1 MKTRKINNA
10 PAGQYM
16 FSEETV
22 KSICKMFVPESS
34 TINNLQEIIDSFKS
48 AQHPVPATEE
58 FPVVGTFEYD
68 LKNQKETYTPNPNYP
83 NPVPESDQGK
93 LSIEQILNALSKV
106 DYPAWGHGMMQM
118 WFYNEKWR
126 VGLRNYKTEPIGENP
141 SSFSSVSPYAALA
154 SLYNFCVEKG
164 HIAPNNTVPVESAD
178 TYFIYQN
185 DKVNSIL
192 SAALKNL
199 STDQLEVLR
208 DCLIQIT
215 PGTPTG
221 PDAEVIFSN
230 IVNSVLERPHANSK
244 DVKNTVSFLLSKYAS
259 QFQIAFGNMKD
270 AVRFADFIEAEIWT
284 KGKNG
289 NWYKIPGTPAGE
301 KSQFTTN
308 ELYNGPY
315 QDYLKTLTP

>member
-154 SLYNFCVEKG
+154 SLYNFCVEMG
-164 HIAPNNTVPVESAD
+164 H
-178 TYFIYQN
+178 
-185 DKVNSIL
+185 
-192 SAALKNL
+192 
-199 STDQLEVLR
+199 
-208 DCLIQIT
+208 
-215 PGTPTG
+215 
-221 PDAEVIFSN
+221 
-230 IVNSVLERPHANSK
+230 
-244 DVKNTVSFLLSKYAS
+244 
-259 QFQIAFGNMKD
+259 
-270 AVRFADFIEAEIWT
+270 
-284 KGKNG
+284 
-289 NWYKIPGTPAGE
+289 
-301 KSQFTTN
+301 
-308 ELYNGPY
+308 
-315 QDYLKTLTP
+315 LTPNH